1 MFDKAILEKGGTSG
15 PVPECNKNQQ
25 ICDKA
30 IDSYPHASKFVFDCY
45 MIQNFVI
52 KLSTHDSTTQL
63 VPECHKTQKMFD
75 KAVYRYFFA
84 FSFVPDQNKTQ
95 IMCNEAVG
103 DCLVTSK
110 FISDW
115 FITSKMLEK
124 IDKALLVN
132 DDILFFNEDFEDL
145 EVTLIA
151 NQRHIL
157 GVALDKFNLDKDN
170 KFV

>member
-1 MFDKAILEKGGTSG
+1 
-15 PVPECNKNQQ
+15 
-25 ICDKA
+25 
-30 IDSYPHASKFVFDCY
+30 

-75 KAVYRYFFA
+75 KAVYRCFFA

-115 FITSKMLEK
+115 FITSKML
-124 IDKALLVN
+124 
-132 DDILFFNEDFEDL
+132 
-145 EVTLIA
+145 
-151 NQRHIL
+151 
-157 GVALDKFNLDKDN
+157 
-170 KFV
+170 